1 MSGVAS
7 GAVTGGGSTAE
18 RRVLDEASG
27 VRAMT
32 WVMAIMVFLTV
43 LATALGLATLEARG
57 MLDRQLAGRMTIQIV
72 EGDTARRDAVAAR
85 VTARLK
91 DLSDVAR
98 VRVVDDATLA
108 RLLEPWLGAEAGSAE
123 LPMPALIDVDL
134 RTSDAA
140 AAQRVA
146 AAVRAVAPGV
156 AADRHERWMS
166 PVSGVMTTLAALA
179 GGLVVL
185 MAVATGAVVLLAVRA
200 ALEAHRATIEVM
212 HMLGATDVQVARL
225 FQRRLALDALVGG
238 IGGGIVAL
246 VVTGLVGGQVAG
258 LGSDLL
264 GGVTMTGGD
273 WVILALVPFG
283 FVVLAM
289 LTARRAVLTDL
300 RRSL

>member
-1 MSGVAS
+1 MSA
-7 GAVTGGGSTAE
+7 AKGGGSTAD

-43 LATALGLATLEARG
+43 LATALGLATLTARA
-57 MLDRQLAGRMTIQIV
+57 MLDRQLAGRMTIQV
-72 EGDTARRDAVAAR
+72 VDGDPARRDAVAAR

-91 DLSDVAR
+91 GLSDVAR
-98 VRVVDDATLA
+98 VRSVDDATLA
-108 RLLEPWLGAEAGSAE
+108 RLLEPWLGSEAGSTE

-134 RTSDAA
+134 RSADPAA
-140 AAQRVA
+140 ATRVA
-146 AAVRAVAPGV
+146 AAVRAVAPGI

-166 PVSGVMTTLAALA
+166 PVSGVMTMLAALA
-179 GGLVVL
+179 GGLVLL

-200 ALEAHRATIEVM
+200 ALEAHRGTIEVM

-225 FQRRLALDALVGG
+225 FQRRLALVALVGG
-238 IGGGIVAL
+238 IGGGVAAL
-246 VVTGLVGGQVAG
+246 AVAGLVGRRVEA
-258 LGSDLL
+258 LGSELL
-264 GGVTMTGGD
+264 GGVAMTGGD

-283 FVVLAM
+283 FVMLAM

-300 RRSL
+300 RRTL

>member
-1 MSGVAS
+1 MSA
-7 GAVTGGGSTAE
+7 AKGGGSTAD

-43 LATALGLATLEARG
+43 LATALGLGTLTARA
-57 MLDRQLAGRMTIQIV
+57 MLDRQLAGRMTIQV
-72 EGDTARRDAVAAR
+72 VDGDPARRDAVAAR

-91 DLSDVAR
+91 GLSDVAR
-98 VRVVDDATLA
+98 VRSVDDATLA
-108 RLLEPWLGAEAGSAE
+108 RLLEPWLGSEAGSTE

-134 RTSDAA
+134 RSADPAA
-140 AAQRVA
+140 ATRVA
-146 AAVRAVAPGV
+146 AAVRAVAPGI

-166 PVSGVMTTLAALA
+166 PVSGVMTMLAALA
-179 GGLVVL
+179 GGLVLL

-200 ALEAHRATIEVM
+200 ALEAHRGTIEVM

-238 IGGGIVAL
+238 IGGGVAAL
-246 VVTGLVGGQVAG
+246 AVAGLVGRRVEA
-258 LGSDLL
+258 LGSELL
-264 GGVTMTGGD
+264 GGVAMTGGD
-273 WVILALVPFG
+273 WVVLALVPFG
-283 FVVLAM
+283 FVMLAM

-300 RRSL
+300 RRTL

>member
-1 MSGVAS
+1 MSA
-7 GAVTGGGSTAE
+7 AKGGGSTAD

-43 LATALGLATLEARG
+43 LATALGLATLTARA
-57 MLDRQLAGRMTIQIV
+57 MLDRQLAGRMTIQV
-72 EGDTARRDAVAAR
+72 VDGDPARRDAVAAR

-91 DLSDVAR
+91 GLSDVAR
-98 VRVVDDATLA
+98 VRSVDDATLA
-108 RLLEPWLGAEAGSAE
+108 RLLEPWLGSEAGSTE

-134 RTSDAA
+134 RSADPAA
-140 AAQRVA
+140 ATRVA
-146 AAVRAVAPGV
+146 AAVRAVAPGI

-166 PVSGVMTTLAALA
+166 PVSGVMTMLAALA
-179 GGLVVL
+179 GGLVLL

-200 ALEAHRATIEVM
+200 ALEAHRGTIEVM

-238 IGGGIVAL
+238 IGGGVAAL
-246 VVTGLVGGQVAG
+246 AVAGLVGRRVEA
-258 LGSDLL
+258 LGSELL
-264 GGVTMTGGD
+264 GGVAMTGGD

-283 FVVLAM
+283 FVMLAM

-300 RRSL
+300 RRTL

>member
-1 MSGVAS
+1 MSA
-7 GAVTGGGSTAE
+7 AKGGGSTAD

-43 LATALGLATLEARG
+43 LATALGLATLTARA
-57 MLDRQLAGRMTIQIV
+57 MLDRQLAGRMTIQV
-72 EGDTARRDAVAAR
+72 VDGDPARRDAVAAR

-91 DLSDVAR
+91 GLSDVAR
-98 VRVVDDATLA
+98 VRSVDDATLA
-108 RLLEPWLGAEAGSAE
+108 RLLEPWLGSEAGSTE

-134 RTSDAA
+134 RSADPAA
-140 AAQRVA
+140 ATRVA
-146 AAVRAVAPGV
+146 AAVRAVAPGI

-166 PVSGVMTTLAALA
+166 PVSGVMTMLAALA
-179 GGLVVL
+179 GGLVLL

-200 ALEAHRATIEVM
+200 ALEAHRGTIEVM

-238 IGGGIVAL
+238 IGGGVAAL
-246 VVTGLVGGQVAG
+246 AVAGLVGRRVEA
-258 LGSDLL
+258 LGSELL
-264 GGVTMTGGD
+264 GGVAMTGGD
-273 WVILALVPFG
+273 WVVLALVPFG
-283 FVVLAM
+283 FVMLAM

-300 RRSL
+300 RRTL

>member
-1 MSGVAS
+1 MSG
-7 GAVTGGGSTAE
+7 VTGGGSTAD

-43 LATALGLATLEARG
+43 LATALGLATLTARA
-57 MLDRQLAGRMTIQIV
+57 MLDRQLAGRMTIQV
-72 EGDTARRDAVAAR
+72 VDGDPARRDAVAAR

-91 DLSDVAR
+91 DMSDVAR
-98 VRVVDDATLA
+98 VRNVDDATLA
-108 RLLEPWLGAEAGSAE
+108 RLLQPWLGSEAGSAE

-134 RTSDAA
+134 RSADPAA
-140 AAQRVA
+140 AARVSA
-146 AAVRAVAPGV
+146 AIRAVAPGI

-166 PVSGVMTTLAALA
+166 PVSGVMTMLAALA
-179 GGLVVL
+179 GGLVLL

-200 ALEAHRATIEVM
+200 ALEAHRGTIEVM

-225 FQRRLALDALVGG
+225 FQRRLALDALIGG
-238 IGGGIVAL
+238 IAGGIAAL
-246 VVTGLVGGQVAG
+246 VVAGLVGRRVEG
-258 LGSDLL
+258 LGSELL
-264 GGVTMTGGD
+264 GGVAMTGGD

-283 FVVLAM
+283 FVMLAM

-300 RRSL
+300 RRTL